1 MESNGAARCDLAGLS
16 GAGDALDRDLACARP
31 SAQAAAR
38 PTIRL
43 KTSLLVP
50 HLHEERYALPADV
63 ATVGDLLGAIGN
75 SAGVRLVGADDE
87 LDRHFDVRLN
97 GKRID
102 FLPARLATPLA
113 EDDLLVVQL
122 IPIGGG

>member
-1 MESNGAARCDLAGLS
+1 MAADRGAPASCAGAS
-16 GAGDALDRDLACARP
+16 STASP
-31 SAQAAAR
+31 S
-38 PTIRL
+38 IRL

-50 HLHEERYALPADV
+50 HLHEERYSLPPGARTV
-63 ATVGDLLGAIGN
+63 AGVLNAIGAV
-75 SAGVRLVGADDE
+75 AGMRLIGGDGE

-102 FLPARLATPLA
+102 FHPARLETPLVQ
-113 EDDLLVVQL
+113 DDRLVVQL

>member
-1 MESNGAARCDLAGLS
+1 MAADLLTAPSAAADGAACPTS
-16 GAGDALDRDLACARP
+16 GAI
-31 SAQAAAR
+31 S
-38 PTIRL
+38 IRL

-50 HLHEERYALPADV
+50 RLHEGCYSLPADV
-63 ATVGDLLGAIGN
+63 ATVADLLATIGRQAN
-75 SAGVRLVGADDE
+75 VRLVGDDGE

-102 FLPARLATPLA
+102 FHPARLATQLSS
-113 EDDLLVVQL
+113 DDSVAIQL

>member
-1 MESNGAARCDLAGLS
+1 MTIDPTATD
-16 GAGDALDRDLACARP
+16 P
-31 SAQAAAR
+31 SARDGNPAAA
-38 PTIRL
+38 PAAGVWILL

-50 HLHEERYALPADV
+50 HLHEQRYELPPGV
-63 ATVGDLLGAIGN
+63 ANVGDLLAAIGRD
-75 SAGVRLVGADDE
+75 ARVRLVGDDGE

-102 FLPARLATPLA
+102 FHPARLATPLA
-113 EDDLLVVQL
+113 AGDRVVLQL

>member
-1 MESNGAARCDLAGLS
+1 MMAAERGAPTASTGAA
-16 GAGDALDRDLACARP
+16 
-31 SAQAAAR
+31 AAAS
-38 PTIRL
+38 PSIRL

-50 HLHEERYALPADV
+50 HLHEERYALLPGATTV
-63 ATVGDLLGAIGN
+63 AGVLNAIGG
-75 SAGVRLVGADDE
+75 SAGVRLIGGDGE

-102 FLPARLATPLA
+102 FHPARLATPLVH
-113 EDDLLVVQL
+113 DDLLVVQL